1 MPSDNPLVGRAG
13 ARAELWS
20 LGHRNIQGMAVH
32 PVTGELW
39 QTEHGPQGGDEVNA
53 PEAGRNYGW
62 PVVTYGRN
70 YGIGTRIGEEGP
82 KPGFE
87 QPLQWWAPVSIAP
100 SGLAFVTS
108 ERYPGWKGSLL
119 LGALRS
125 QVLVRLTLDGRK
137 VVAQEQ
143 LLANL
148 RARIR
153 DVREGPDGW
162 IYLLTDGVEG
172 QIIRLER

>member
-1 MPSDNPLVGRAG
+1 
-13 ARAELWS
+13 
-20 LGHRNIQGMAVH
+20 
-32 PVTGELW
+32 
-39 QTEHGPQGGDEVNA
+39 
-53 PEAGRNYGW
+53 
-62 PVVTYGRN
+62 
-70 YGIGTRIGEEGP
+70 
-82 KPGFE
+82 
-87 QPLQWWAPVSIAP
+87 
-100 SGLAFVTS
+100 
-108 ERYPGWKGSLL
+108 
-119 LGALRS
+119 
-125 QVLVRLTLDGRK
+125 VLVRLTLDGRK

>member
-1 MPSDNPLVGRAG
+1 
-13 ARAELWS
+13 
-20 LGHRNIQGMAVH
+20 
-32 PVTGELW
+32 
-39 QTEHGPQGGDEVNA
+39 
-53 PEAGRNYGW
+53 
-62 PVVTYGRN
+62 
-70 YGIGTRIGEEGP
+70 
-82 KPGFE
+82 
-87 QPLQWWAPVSIAP
+87 VSIAP